1 MRKLMLTVPQVGLFT
16 GTRAM
21 AALGIGLLLAD
32 RLDRSQRRA
41 VGITLLAVGAVT
53 TIPLAMEMVAAVRQA
68 RRREERIEERRQE
81 AVPA

>member
-21 AALGIGLLLAD
+21 AALGIGLLVAD
-32 RLDRSQRRA
+32 RLDRTQRRA
-41 VGITLLAVGAVT
+41 VGATLLAVGLVT
-53 TIPLAMEMVAAVRQA
+53 TIPLAMELVDAMRKA
-68 RRREERIEERRQE
+68 RRREAHIDERHRE